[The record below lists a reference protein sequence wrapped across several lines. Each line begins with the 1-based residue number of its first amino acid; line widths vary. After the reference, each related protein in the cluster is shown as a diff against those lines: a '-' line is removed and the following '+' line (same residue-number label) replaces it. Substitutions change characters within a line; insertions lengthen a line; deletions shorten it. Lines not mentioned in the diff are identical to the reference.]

1 MKRTA
6 PKPPS
11 APGLTP
17 EQQKLAE
24 KLTNLQRGVVIG
36 VVAGKSQEQAYS
48 EARGA
53 PAKTPAAARAV
64 VSRMLTDVNVKA
76 FYDSLR
82 SAATTDAVMTRTQ
95 ALERLT
101 LMATTEITDILE
113 FVTIDVKRAGPD
125 GEETTEEETIWR
137 MKDSPEVE
145 RRARAAIK
153 SVTMTKMGPK
163 IEMYD
168 ARDAMAQLAKL
179 QGWEAAQ
186 KIDHSG
192 GIALL
197 DKEDYKRARAEML
210 KSDDC

>member
-36 VVAGKSQEQAYS
+36 VVAGKSQRQAYRD
-48 EARGA
+48 AGGK
-53 PAKTPAAARAV
+53 AKTDEAADAS
-64 VSRMLTDVNVKA
+64 VSQILSNVKVA
-76 FYDSLR
+76 DFYNSLR
-82 SAATTDAVMTRTQ
+82 AEAATEAVMTRTQ

-101 LMATTEITDILE
+101 LMATTEITDVAE
-113 FVTIDVKRAGPD
+113 FAAMDVKRVGKD
-125 GEETTEEETIWR
+125 GEESIEEETIWR
-137 MKDSPEVE
+137 IKDSAELGP
-145 RRARAAIK
+145 RARAAIK

-163 IEMYD
+163 IELYD
-168 ARDAMAQLAKL
+168 AQNAMAQLAKL

-197 DKEDYKRARAEML
+197 DKEDYKRARAEMI